1 MQNALFRPTY
11 SLPENGL
18 PSVTSI
24 WYTYIVT
31 LYLYIHKQKVS
42 QNVLCFA
49 TGVILINYV
58 YK

>member
-49 TGVILINYV
+49 TGGNIN
-58 YK
+58 